1 MCQVPFS
8 CPSGVM
14 VLSEVAGCAL
24 HDGFRGQI
32 VIKCVQRDLS
42 LIQTLEI
49 DRPPSLPDM
58 VSAASFE
65 QKFGLALASI
75 FGVKSVPFFH
85 SVSIKTAILRAVAM
99 VALRNPFRPARRIAH
114 DFKAE

>member
-1 MCQVPFS
+1 MCQVPCS

-65 QKFGLALASI
+65 QKFGLGAGFHFRREVCAVFPQRQHQNCNFARGCDGGLAE
-75 FGVKSVPFFH
+75 PF
-85 SVSIKTAILRAVAM
+85 
-99 VALRNPFRPARRIAH
+99 PAREADRPR
-114 DFKAE
+114 FQS